1 MSELEKKVN
10 TALKEEEQ
18 QELSQNEN
26 QTEVVVAANNENDN
40 FPKCTKCG
48 AVLAEDQLFC
58 PKCGTKVVVKKP
70 KMSKKKK
77 TAIIGSV
84 IGVIAVALVLVV
96 ALYFFPE
103 YIAPQINLS
112 KAESAFDSQDYA
124 TAVEYYEKSGME
136 NDAENNGQYT
146 YAIAMTQYAA
156 NDYKAAAQT
165 FSKTGG
171 ILESNAK
178 IYDCG
183 IALKDAEDY
192 ESAID
197 CFALIS
203 TDEANANK
211 SYCEGMVAYGKKN
224 YSEAISKFNT
234 AKATIEP
241 AATILPQVYYE
252 YGVSLFDKKDY
263 SAAATQF
270 EKAGDYSDSK
280 TYITGCSL
288 MEAEDLLLDGKLNE
302 AKTAYSKLPQDFSFK
317 NISVTNRVNA
327 INSASAFASI
337 CGKWSPTKNYI
348 ESRNVYKRN
357 GSWDNWYIDETIS
370 DQSLEVNC
378 YLNSD
383 GTVTIK
389 GSVSFYRFTD

>member
-211 SYCEGMVAYGKKN
+211 SYCLLN
-224 YSEAISKFNT
+224 Y
-234 AKATIEP
+234 
-241 AATILPQVYYE
+241 
-252 YGVSLFDKKDY
+252 
-263 SAAATQF
+263 
-270 EKAGDYSDSK
+270 
-280 TYITGCSL
+280 
-288 MEAEDLLLDGKLNE
+288 
-302 AKTAYSKLPQDFSFK
+302 
-317 NISVTNRVNA
+317 
-327 INSASAFASI
+327 
-337 CGKWSPTKNYI
+337 TK
-348 ESRNVYKRN
+348 
-357 GSWDNWYIDETIS
+357 
-370 DQSLEVNC
+370 
-378 YLNSD
+378 
-383 GTVTIK
+383 
-389 GSVSFYRFTD
+389 